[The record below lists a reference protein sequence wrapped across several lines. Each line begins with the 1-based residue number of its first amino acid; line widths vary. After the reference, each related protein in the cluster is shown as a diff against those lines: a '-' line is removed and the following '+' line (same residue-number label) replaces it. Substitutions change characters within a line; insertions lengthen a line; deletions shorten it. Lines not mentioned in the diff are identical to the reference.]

1 MFTVKKAA
9 LHQVITSTKIKIR
22 GAIFVGRFLLLRMQA
37 FEKLFILENRLFEIG
52 DGDKVFV
59 TAPIIFVF

>member
-37 FEKLFILENRLFEIG
+37 FENYLFEIG

>member
-9 LHQVITSTKIKIR
+9 LDQVITSTKIKIR

-37 FEKLFILENRLFEIG
+37 FENYLF
-52 DGDKVFV
+52 
-59 TAPIIFVF
+59 